1 MLDGGVPWTG
11 VEGIVVRIGGGG
23 TGEWNFAYARRPT
36 TIHYPLPLLPTISTV
51 PAKPLG
57 PPPMTRPVNPD
68 SRRRMTHRQTD
79 LRHDDTIR
87 DRLSSCAAD
96 TRINIII

>member
-1 MLDGGVPWTG
+1 MEWENRKAGLSDGGVPWAG
-11 VEGIVVRIGGGG
+11 VEGTVVVVLVNG
-23 TGEWNFAYARRPT
+23 TLRT
-36 TIHYPLPLLPTISTV
+36 LDDHYPLPPLPTFSTV

-68 SRRRMTHRQTD
+68 SRRRVTHRQTD

-87 DRLSSCAAD
+87 DRLSS
-96 TRINIII
+96 

>member
-1 MLDGGVPWTG
+1 MDGCGGHSGTVSAVAVPVNGTLRTLDYHHYLP
-11 VEGIVVRIGGGG
+11 
-23 TGEWNFAYARRPT
+23 PT
-36 TIHYPLPLLPTISTV
+36 TV

-68 SRRRMTHRQTD
+68 SRRRVTHRQTD

-96 TRINIII
+96 TRINI